1 MLYICTSLAMEE
13 IFKHTISFDRESFKE
28 LITKM
33 IYIAQALSPN
43 SMSEWLTKKELELL
57 VELVGQ
63 YYVHD
68 GEILDEAASI
78 KEALLNT
85 SFSKKDKNIYIY
97 RGKLVDKGWIQHTA
111 NGYELVPF
119 LKTLKPQF
127 DQVDI
132 QVSINS
138 L

>member
-13 IFKHTISFDRESFKE
+13 IFKHTVSFDKESFKE

-33 IYIAQALSPN
+33 IYIAQSLSPN

-57 VELVGQ
+57 IELVRQ
-63 YYVHD
+63 YYFYE
-68 GEILDEAASI
+68 GNGLDEGASI
-78 KEALLNT
+78 KEAINHT

-97 RGKLVDKGWIQHTA
+97 RGKLVEKGWIQPST
-111 NGYELVPF
+111 NGYELIPF
-119 LKTLKPQF
+119 LKTLKPKF